1 MRFVFVTSEGGGLEF
16 LERRSQEPREDFIV
30 LSDMTDKEAFKYIET
45 ACKDKLKKYDV
56 NEVKQMIQ
64 DITGG
69 RMSAL
74 AEMAIEINGGRPLEG
89 KWHIFPLF
97 KKKINLFLIYDW
109 LLKTSAKNWNN
120 FELFNKREM

>member
-1 MRFVFVTSEGGGLEF
+1 MRFVFVTSEGGLEF
-16 LERRSQEPREDFIV
+16 LERQSQESREALIV
-30 LSDMTDKEAFKYIET
+30 LSDMTDKDAFNYIET

-89 KWHIFPLF
+89 K
-97 KKKINLFLIYDW
+97 
-109 LLKTSAKNWNN
+109 
-120 FELFNKREM
+120 

>member
-30 LSDMTDKEAFKYIET
+30 VSDMTDKEAFKYIET

-64 DITGG
+64 DVTGG
-69 RMSAL
+69 RISVL
-74 AEMAIEINGGRPLEG
+74 AKMVIEINSGRSLEG
-89 KWHIFPLF
+89 
-97 KKKINLFLIYDW
+97 N
-109 LLKTSAKNWNN
+109 
-120 FELFNKREM
+120 

>member
-1 MRFVFVTSEGGGLEF
+1 LRFVFVTSEGGGLEL
-16 LERRSQEPREDFIV
+16 LEKRSDRREAFIV
-30 LSDMTDKEAFKYIET
+30 LSDMTDKDAFNYIET

-74 AEMAIEINGGRPLEG
+74 AEMAIEINDGRPLEG
-89 KWHIFPLF
+89 
-97 KKKINLFLIYDW
+97 N
-109 LLKTSAKNWNN
+109 
-120 FELFNKREM
+120 

>member
-1 MRFVFVTSEGGGLEF
+1 MRFVFVTSEDGGLEF
-16 LERRSQEPREDFIV
+16 LERRSQETREDFIV
-30 LSDMTDKEAFKYIET
+30 LSDMTDEDAFNYIET

-74 AEMAIEINGGRPLEG
+74 AKMVVQINSGRPLEG
-89 KWHIFPLF
+89 
-97 KKKINLFLIYDW
+97 N
-109 LLKTSAKNWNN
+109 
-120 FELFNKREM
+120 